1 MVKAAMVVGAMA
13 EVLRGVSGAVLADVE
28 ATAAGKAEAKGGV
41 AGMVLDKMEAARTG
55 EGKAPA
61 GGWVEALV
69 AAAEEEAVR
78 VEAGVARW

>member
-1 MVKAAMVVGAMA
+1 MVVGAMA
-13 EVLRGVSGAVLADVE
+13 EVLRGVSGALLADVE
-28 ATAAGKAEAKGGV
+28 ATAARKAEAK
-41 AGMVLDKMEAARTG
+41 AGMVVDKREAARTG

-69 AAAEEEAVR
+69 AEVEEEAVR